1 MDTSSD
7 SPEIITKTSAGRIAD
22 TPTFVLTTQSPDR
35 VGDIVMLDGLN
46 LKNFK
51 ENPVALVHH
60 NSGDFPVGVW
70 KNIRKQG
77 DALLADLVLAAKG
90 TSRVADLARA
100 LIEQGILR
108 AVSIGFRVSKA
119 EPIQPRGM
127 KFFESELLEASLVSV
142 PMNPRA
148 VMVAKSLDMTEDE
161 VAKFF
166 TATPAGDSG
175 SDDHSAEEQSLRFQ
189 AARKRAVYALINAT
203 RIQRKTGEL

>member
-1 MDTSSD
+1 M
-7 SPEIITKTSAGRIAD
+7 EIIKKSSAGRIAD
-22 TPTFVLTTQSPDR
+22 TQTFVLTTETPDR
-35 VGDIVMLDGLN
+35 VGDIVVLDGLS

-51 ENPVALVHH
+51 SNPVALVHH

-77 DALLADLVLAAKG
+77 DALVADLVLAAKG

-108 AVSIGFRVSKA
+108 AVSIGFRVMKA

-127 KFFESELLEASLVSV
+127 KFFQSELLEASLVSI

-166 TATPAGDSG
+166 IVEPAGNTGDEG
-175 SDDHSAEEQSLRFQ
+175 NTAKEQSLRFE

-203 RIQRKTGEL
+203 RVQRKTGEL

>member
-1 MDTSSD
+1 MD
-7 SPEIITKTSAGRIAD
+7 IVHKASAGRIAD
-22 TPTFVLTTQSPDR
+22 TQTFVLTTETPDR
-35 VGDIVMLDGLN
+35 VGDIVVLNGLS

-77 DALLADLVLAAKG
+77 DALIADLVLAAKG

-108 AVSIGFRVSKA
+108 AVSIGFRVMKA

-127 KFFESELLEASLVSV
+127 KFFESELLEASLVSI

-148 VMVAKSLDMTEDE
+148 VMIAKSLDMTEDE
-161 VAKFF
+161 VSKFF
-166 TATPAGDSG
+166 VVEPAGIT
-175 SDDHSAEEQSLRFQ
+175 DDENKSAEGQSPRYE
-189 AARKRAVYALINAT
+189 AARKRAIYALVNAT